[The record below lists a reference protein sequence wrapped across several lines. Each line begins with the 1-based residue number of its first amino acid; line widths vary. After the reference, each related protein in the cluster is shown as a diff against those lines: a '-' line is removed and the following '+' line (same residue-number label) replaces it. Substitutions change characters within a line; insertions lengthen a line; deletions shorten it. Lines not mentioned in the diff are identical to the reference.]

1 MTYFELLCLLEVA
14 TLVTLIGA
22 CLASIKRPEG
32 Q

>member
-22 CLASIKRPEG
+22 CLLAYRARTG
-32 Q
+32 

>member
-22 CLASIKRPEG
+22 CLLSYRRP
-32 Q
+32 QL